1 MAGSSQQESF
11 ISKGTF
17 KRLHLKKKEEER
29 DVYRWAELPVD
40 GAVYKIV
47 GSKQVRSKYGDCLI
61 LTIVTKT
68 GEESKVWAPKGLE
81 REILAEA
88 KKTNPRT
95 IYFCS
100 LGQNKKDDGSGH
112 LKNEYESCY
121 R

>member
-1 MAGSSQQESF
+1 MAGSSHQESF

-29 DVYRWAELPVD
+29 DVYSWKELPVD
-40 GAVYKIV
+40 GTVYKIID
-47 GSKQVRSKYGDCLI
+47 SKKVHSKYGDCLI
-61 LTIVTKT
+61 ITFVNKA
-68 GEESKVWAPKGLE
+68 GEENKVWAAKGLQ
-81 REILAEA
+81 REVLAEA
-88 KKTNPRT
+88 QKPNPRT